1 VSTSREVELATRTR
15 PDLVRAAAACQ
26 VAGGYVDLASFAGI
40 MGIDAD
46 ALRTLGEMGYVQ
58 SINRLCVPHD
68 RITEFAAHEANSQQ
82 LSEKAARYWSLEVQ
96 RRPKSVTAAYRL
108 VTMFRDNSHV
118 AGFSDAPLAQ
128 AVGLLWGLNEYSFLP
143 ELSEKIL
150 GCISQLPQ
158 TAFLV
163 AEIRA
168 NRGDFEFIDHVA
180 SKVSPDAHILLLQSR
195 ASWWRGDFNKCRMF
209 AVSASR
215 CLDVNTAR
223 VELELAIADFFEGV
237 WDISLARLL
246 DVEQSELASGQDI
259 GWARMLTGTVYGL
272 TGRDID
278 KGKQYLHSAIVLLE
292 DCSDICG
299 LAIAYGNLGEV
310 YWKSGEYE
318 QALREVLEGRS
329 FATRA
334 GMKLNLVE
342 SKRNELHIVIRTE
355 GAHSERAEQLL
366 GELQRLSRQQLG
378 AMVEMQLFNSM
389 ATAHLYR
396 GELDLAGECIEAARC
411 LTEGNVEYQIYTLVN
426 SGFLH
431 AARGSFGP
439 AERELVEAVRL
450 AREGGNLLA
459 LRQAKHDLE
468 YIVHTPAAKKVR
480 QIKGFLDSIIEGVN
494 K

>member
-1 VSTSREVELATRTR
+1 VS
-15 PDLVRAAAACQ
+15 
-26 VAGGYVDLASFAGI
+26 G
-40 MGIDAD
+40 
-46 ALRTLGEMGYVQ
+46 
-58 SINRLCVPHD
+58 
-68 RITEFAAHEANSQQ
+68 
-82 LSEKAARYWSLEVQ
+82 
-96 RRPKSVTAAYRL
+96 SV
-108 VTMFRDNSHV
+108 
-118 AGFSDAPLAQ
+118 
-128 AVGLLWGLNEYSFLP
+128 
-143 ELSEKIL
+143 
-150 GCISQLPQ
+150 
-158 TAFLV
+158 V

-180 SKVSPDAHILLLQSR
+180 SKVPPDARILLLQSR

-209 AVSASR
+209 AVRASR
-215 CLDVNTAR
+215 CLNVNTAR

-237 WDISLARLL
+237 WDISLGRLL

-259 GWARMLTGTVYGL
+259 GWARMLAGTVYGL

-278 KGKQYLHSAIVLLE
+278 KGKQYLYSAIVLLE

-318 QALREVLEGRS
+318 QALKEVLEGRS

-366 GELQRLSRQQLG
+366 GELREHSRQQLG

-411 LTEGNVEYQIYTLVN
+411 LTEGNAEYQIYTLVN

-431 AARGSFGP
+431 AVRGNSGL

-450 AREGGNLLA
+450 AREGHNLLA

-480 QIKGFLDSIIEGVN
+480 QMKGFLDSIIEGGEQMNAEISVSHENAVIQAFVLGQLAENLQKHGLIVPPETVN
-494 K
+494 DSKGAIRTREGVTALVVAILGGVAAAAQIAQIVFDVVTRKKVSITITFPHGESIRIDSSHQDAESVAKVIEVAIKATQEKTP